1 MLRDI
6 KNINKTSSILSSP
19 IEYLKGVGP
28 LKADLLKKELGI
40 FTFEDLLNHYPLR
53 YIDRTKIEKIGSI
66 TPQTDYAQVIG
77 KITGIE
83 ILGQRQTKRMIAWL
97 EDETGILELTWFQG
111 IQWIQKM
118 VHEGS
123 KYLVYGKTGFFNGR
137 LQITHPEI
145 EPYSPDITAA
155 KSLEPVYFHN
165 GEPL

>member
-6 KNINKTSSILSSP
+6 KNINKTFSILSSP

-97 EDETGILELTWFQG
+97 EDETGILELTWVLPRAMFSCLQ
-111 IQWIQKM
+111 
-118 VHEGS
+118 E
-123 KYLVYGKTGFFNGR
+123 YGMSV
-137 LQITHPEI
+137 QVAIY
-145 EPYSPDITAA
+145 YSPDMLFAA
-155 KSLEPVYFHN
+155 VV
-165 GEPL
+165 